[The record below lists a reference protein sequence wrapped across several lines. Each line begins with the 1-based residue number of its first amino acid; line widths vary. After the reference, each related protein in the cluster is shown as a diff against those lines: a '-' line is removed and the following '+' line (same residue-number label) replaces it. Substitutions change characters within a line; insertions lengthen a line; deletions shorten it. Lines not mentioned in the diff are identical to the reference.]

1 MRNSLSVRILIL
13 LTLTAGIFARI
24 AVAQDIFS
32 SASDNATSD
41 EAEEPYIPPSAGD
54 VFSGMTTDEV
64 SDQDAGT
71 PDQMPANPF
80 FGMEFRLLAEAAE
93 LEAEQPQSG
102 LPLPTDVRS
111 QLLQAAARLD
121 NASTN
126 AQNYSLAA
134 SNRFFHCMTE
144 AVTAD
149 LQFLAQPGYVPA
161 AQIAKSLH
169 QGVWTYL
176 TSNAYDNNLKMYDA
190 AVQSMQHTMNDP
202 ACVFGQAAPA
212 LLAVAATRTAGAM
225 AEARQVSKA
234 ANAAIAL
241 EEEAEANGFSN
252 APWYVPGLRCEGC
265 LVYGTAEGGYANFAE
280 AVGGRT
286 INAITKPV
294 NLNWNQFSSQV
305 LDTAVQTKT
314 PVLFSLQGIEDI
326 DQVLAGQARTMNTT
340 SYELRY
346 LQQNWPRFQ
355 NIVRFYNNGA
365 QVAPPWQ

>member
-13 LTLTAGIFARI
+13 LTLTAGFARI

-32 SASDNATSD
+32 SASENATRD

-102 LPLPTDVRS
+102 LPLPTDARS

-161 AQIAKSLH
+161 AQI
-169 QGVWTYL
+169 
-176 TSNAYDNNLKMYDA
+176 SN
-190 AVQSMQHTMNDP
+190 
-202 ACVFGQAAPA
+202 
-212 LLAVAATRTAGAM
+212 
-225 AEARQVSKA
+225 
-234 ANAAIAL
+234 
-241 EEEAEANGFSN
+241 
-252 APWYVPGLRCEGC
+252 
-265 LVYGTAEGGYANFAE
+265 
-280 AVGGRT
+280 
-286 INAITKPV
+286 
-294 NLNWNQFSSQV
+294 
-305 LDTAVQTKT
+305 
-314 PVLFSLQGIEDI
+314 
-326 DQVLAGQARTMNTT
+326 
-340 SYELRY
+340 
-346 LQQNWPRFQ
+346 
-355 NIVRFYNNGA
+355 
-365 QVAPPWQ
+365 